1 MFYKLVQST
10 DFDALEGTVMMT
22 AKEIVAVT
30 SADSKKDAQMIFE
43 FMKRKG
49 LIHFSSGAV
58 KVEEATREEF
68 EHYVIN
74 N

>member
-30 SADSKKDAQMIFE
+30 AADSKKDAQMIFE

-49 LIHFSSGAV
+49 LIYFSSGAV
-58 KVEEATREEF
+58 NVEEATREEF
-68 EHYVIN
+68 EHYVTN

>member
-30 SADSKKDAQMIFE
+30 AADSKKDAQMIFE

-49 LIHFSSGAV
+49 LIYFSSGAV
-58 KVEEATREEF
+58 DVEEATREEF
-68 EHYVIN
+68 EHYVTN